1 MKRGNKLNTFRVLL
15 RYDFKRGYEIN
26 LGKIILC
33 LCVFGILCI
42 SYYESINSAF
52 IAQHIEAGIG
62 FFDQWIY
69 LFRGQYP
76 LSEAPDQLLLPE
88 PGWLAVQTLPLFLVL
103 TYPVENI
110 KSSNGI
116 NVLVRSKSRILWW
129 LSKNAWAYITIILY
143 YLALSAICGIVVA
156 VTHGSWYSEA
166 AIHYWMGDS
175 FNLTFSAYNICIC
188 LFSPIIST
196 LLLASIEL
204 LISLILTPFW
214 SLIIIFA
221 VQLMT
226 VYWQTPILVGNISMF
241 FRNSLFDPVG
251 IHFSTEFIL
260 SCLVSILCLLIGAFY
275 VTKGYDSERNFA
287 MIEVRNFS
295 KEIKGKL
302 ILDHVNCSFEP
313 GKVYGLM
320 GVNGSG
326 KTMLM
331 RAIAGLILPSE
342 GSVLIDGHE
351 LGHDSSSFPD
361 GTGILIENPSFIDSY
376 TGFKNLKLLASIQK
390 KITDEQIEVA
400 LEKVGLDPHDNRKY
414 RKYSLGMKQKL
425 GIAAAVMEM
434 PKIVILDEPLNALDD
449 DGIQRVHKIISELKE
464 NGATIIIACHDK
476 EELISM
482 TDIIYK
488 IENGK
493 LVGKEEN
500 GNEKSEDSF

>member
-129 LSKNAWAYITIILY
+129 LSKNAWAYITIVLY

-275 VTKGYDSERNFA
+275 VTKKD
-287 MIEVRNFS
+287 MIQ
-295 KEIKGKL
+295 K
-302 ILDHVNCSFEP
+302 
-313 GKVYGLM
+313 
-320 GVNGSG
+320 
-326 KTMLM
+326 
-331 RAIAGLILPSE
+331 
-342 GSVLIDGHE
+342 
-351 LGHDSSSFPD
+351 
-361 GTGILIENPSFIDSY
+361 GIL
-376 TGFKNLKLLASIQK
+376 Q
-390 KITDEQIEVA
+390 
-400 LEKVGLDPHDNRKY
+400 
-414 RKYSLGMKQKL
+414 
-425 GIAAAVMEM
+425 
-434 PKIVILDEPLNALDD
+434 
-449 DGIQRVHKIISELKE
+449 
-464 NGATIIIACHDK
+464 
-476 EELISM
+476 
-482 TDIIYK
+482 
-488 IENGK
+488 
-493 LVGKEEN
+493 
-500 GNEKSEDSF
+500 